1 MRTRPRAKE
10 MLTITSKKTLWS
22 TKCGRSGEPD
32 HEAEVEYSI
41 LEDSRTID
49 GVRVIK
55 LKETD
60 ITENIKELDKMEYTK
75 GEWRV
80 SEIGGSVRYIVDD
93 KDHIIATV
101 WSASTEKLLSDYKLP
116 SIANAHIMASAPK
129 LYEACKRIMLL
140 DDSGP
145 LEAVAYSGGDIP
157 KKWLREVAPAIEAK
171 SKAIKEVKSIIRP
184 AIAKA
189 EGK

>member
-55 LKETD
+55 LKETY
-60 ITENIKELDKMEYTK
+60 ITERERKLKEIIDTVAKNI
-75 GEWRV
+75 GE
-80 SEIGGSVRYIVDD
+80 SESKVF
-93 KDHIIATV
+93 
-101 WSASTEKLLSDYKLP
+101 
-116 SIANAHIMASAPK
+116 
-129 LYEACKRIMLL
+129 
-140 DDSGP
+140 
-145 LEAVAYSGGDIP
+145 
-157 KKWLREVAPAIEAK
+157 
-171 SKAIKEVKSIIRP
+171 KAILKDAIIVRLAVIDEWNETIDDLYDRVVIKKEKVKASPGCYSIIIGDGRTN
-184 AIAKA
+184 KA
-189 EGK
+189 ETIINIRS